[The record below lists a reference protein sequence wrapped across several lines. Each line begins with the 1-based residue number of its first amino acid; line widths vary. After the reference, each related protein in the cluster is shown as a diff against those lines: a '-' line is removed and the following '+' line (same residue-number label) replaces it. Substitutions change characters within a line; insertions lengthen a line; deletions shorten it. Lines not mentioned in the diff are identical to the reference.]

1 MKNQCRFCFNTIYN
15 ESPLSLLGL
24 SGEAARLSPEA
35 YRIILTLEDRE
46 TAKRVLRTFYEEYM
60 EGKRQDPPSGN
71 FTRGHFKR
79 GVE

>member
-24 SGEAARLSPEA
+24 SGEAARLSPAA

-60 EGKRQDPPSGN
+60 EGRKTGPSVRK
-71 FTRGHFKR
+71 FYPRSF
-79 GVE
+79 